1 MTSRQQNTGF
11 SLIELMVVVV
21 ILAVV
26 VTVALPAYQGYV
38 ARANQ
43 AMAQSYLLDV
53 AQMQQLYFN
62 DTRSYASAADAED
75 LDWDIPERVTANYGV
90 AFNISTV
97 IPLRFEIVAIP
108 SNCGAPT
115 DGESY
120 IDDVACDGE
129 LYIDNENNR
138 LRDDEPW

>member
-1 MTSRQQNTGF
+1 MTSRQKNTGF
-11 SLIELMVVVV
+11 SLVELMAVVV

-43 AMAQSYLLDV
+43 AMAQSYLLDA

-62 DTRSYASAADAED
+62 DTRRYNSDSDQLNA
-75 LDWDIPERVTANYGV
+75 DIPDRVAANYGV
-90 AFNISTV
+90 AFTISTV
-97 IPLRFEIVAIP
+97 TPLRFEIVAIP
-108 SNCGAPT
+108 SNCGAPA

-138 LRDDEPW
+138 LRDDKPW

>member
-1 MTSRQQNTGF
+1 MTSRQKNRGF
-11 SLIELMVVVV
+11 SLVELMAVVV
-21 ILAVV
+21 ILAVM

-43 AMAQSYLLDV
+43 AMAQSYLLDA

-62 DTRSYASAADAED
+62 DTRRYASDSD
-75 LDWDIPERVTANYGV
+75 QLNSDIPDRVAANYAV
-90 AFNISTV
+90 AFSV
-97 IPLRFEIVAIP
+97 SSVLPLRFEIVAIP
-108 SNCGAPT
+108 SNCGAPA

-138 LRDDEPW
+138 LRDDKPW

>member
-1 MTSRQQNTGF
+1 MTSRQKNMGF
-11 SLIELMVVVV
+11 SLVELMAVVV
-21 ILAVV
+21 ILAVM

-43 AMAQSYLLDV
+43 AMAQSYLLDA

-62 DTRSYASAADAED
+62 DTRRYASDSD
-75 LDWDIPERVTANYGV
+75 QLNSDIPDRVAANYAV
-90 AFNISTV
+90 AFSV
-97 IPLRFEIVAIP
+97 SSVLPLRFEIVAIP
-108 SNCGAPT
+108 SNCAAPA

-138 LRDDEPW
+138 LRDDKPW

>member
-1 MTSRQQNTGF
+1 MTSRQKNMGF
-11 SLIELMVVVV
+11 SLVELMAVVV
-21 ILAVV
+21 ILAVM

-43 AMAQSYLLDV
+43 AMAQSYLLDA

-62 DTRSYASAADAED
+62 DTRRYASDSD
-75 LDWDIPERVTANYGV
+75 QLNSDIPDRVAANYAV
-90 AFNISTV
+90 AFSV
-97 IPLRFEIVAIP
+97 SSVVPLRFEIVAIP
-108 SNCGAPT
+108 SNCAAPA

-138 LRDDEPW
+138 LRDDKPW